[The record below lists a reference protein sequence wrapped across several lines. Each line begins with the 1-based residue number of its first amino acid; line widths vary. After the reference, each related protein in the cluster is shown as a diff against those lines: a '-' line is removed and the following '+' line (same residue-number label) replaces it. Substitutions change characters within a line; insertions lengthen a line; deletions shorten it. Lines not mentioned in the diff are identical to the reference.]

1 MSDSES
7 DLDDGS
13 TSGLSGHWTDGW
25 STDSGDGDDL
35 NGLEEPLT
43 EEGDIGHSDSEYDG
57 RDGGGSYMHAA
68 VEDHANFENVM
79 GIQFSYPDPVI
90 ASVLLSV
97 EFNGI
102 GDAYASYVAYA
113 KGIGFAVRKGDSIK
127 DEEGNIV
134 RKFFYCNR
142 QGLREKK
149 HYERVDRKRTHK
161 PEMRTNCNA
170 KLVVFLDKSCRKWR
184 TKTLVEEHNH
194 ELAPQEFT
202 NVMAPHR
209 KIPEGHK
216 AHIHSMHE
224 DGFKT
229 TQIMGF
235 FAHMCGGYQNLNF
248 ISKDLYN
255 YMDGV
260 RQSRIVEGDA
270 AAAINYLKGKAELDP
285 TAVVQYSYCAEKHL
299 GHLFWSY
306 GNMQHDYECFG
317 DVLAFDSTYRKNL
330 YNRPLVIFFGTNHHR
345 QTIIF
350 GFGLLEDEKIPFYKW
365 LLSSFLEVMRHKEP
379 KVVITDGDESM
390 REAIRCE
397 FPSATQ
403 RLCTWHLARNAVVN
417 IKDKDLCAA
426 FKTAVYGHFDME
438 EFDRYWMD
446 MITSFGLEDNDWVAK
461 TYEKREIW
469 ANAYLCEKFC
479 AGIQTTSR
487 CKGIN
492 SSLKKFIK
500 SGNCLL
506 KLVENLD
513 RVVKD
518 YRNNEFIT
526 DYKTLYSNPVL
537 TTGLEALERSVSKFY
552 TRKIFY
558 EVQKQIEGVG
568 ALLVLHR
575 DSIGGTEK
583 FMFRK
588 YRKSHHVYSVF
599 VDRSCD
605 KYECSCKLWERLGI
619 PCCHIFCVLKEL
631 EKEELPSRLVLRRWC
646 KDAKVADSS
655 SQHAS
660 VNPTDGFR
668 VRYGA
673 LWSACLSLCFTAAQC
688 TKTYNTAMT
697 EVARMSREF
706 ESLGGIGQMSSRV
719 QVGADETHILDP
731 KRNQRGRRS
740 GSSIRANLWSFN
752 QNDVLRQLT
761 LADRHDHGV
770 EFVPDRDWSHV
781 ALYKSRQTS
790 LRQVCT
796 SLHEPPPV
804 YHKQTYESTTKGTV
818 YRFLVVVP
826 TDSEYSSCS
835 AAGRYSTD
843 EHLAHAAALMRKLLQ
858 LHSMVVDD
866 FNHDLLEEE
875 KLVHYETRNALER
888 LRARYRNMA
897 SSFRNYRRL
906 NHPEYMS
913 SSSEYVSE

>member
-1 MSDSES
+1 
-7 DLDDGS
+7 
-13 TSGLSGHWTDGW
+13 
-25 STDSGDGDDL
+25 
-35 NGLEEPLT
+35 
-43 EEGDIGHSDSEYDG
+43 
-57 RDGGGSYMHAA
+57 
-68 VEDHANFENVM
+68 
-79 GIQFSYPDPVI
+79 
-90 ASVLLSV
+90 
-97 EFNGI
+97 
-102 GDAYASYVAYA
+102 
-113 KGIGFAVRKGDSIK
+113 
-127 DEEGNIV
+127 
-134 RKFFYCNR
+134 
-142 QGLREKK
+142 
-149 HYERVDRKRTHK
+149 
-161 PEMRTNCNA
+161 MRTNCNA

-202 NVMAPHR
+202 NVMAPHM
-209 KIPEGHK
+209 KIPEGHQ

-229 TQIMGF
+229 TQIIGF
-235 FAHMCGGYQNLNF
+235 FAHMCGGYRNLNF

-270 AAAINYLKGKAELDP
+270 AAAISYLKGKAE
-285 TAVVQYSYCAEKHL
+285 
-299 GHLFWSY
+299 
-306 GNMQHDYECFG
+306 
-317 DVLAFDSTYRKNL
+317 
-330 YNRPLVIFFGTNHHR
+330 
-345 QTIIF
+345 
-350 GFGLLEDEKIPFYKW
+350 
-365 LLSSFLEVMRHKEP
+365 
-379 KVVITDGDESM
+379 
-390 REAIRCE
+390 
-397 FPSATQ
+397 
-403 RLCTWHLARNAVVN
+403 
-417 IKDKDLCAA
+417 
-426 FKTAVYGHFDME
+426 
-438 EFDRYWMD
+438 YWMD

-479 AGIQTTSR
+479 AGIRTTSR

-506 KLVENLD
+506 ELVENLD

-558 EVQKQIEGVG
+558 EIEGVG

-588 YRKSHHVYSVF
+588 YQKSHH
-599 VDRSCD
+599 R
-605 KYECSCKLWERLGI
+605 LWI
-619 PCCHIFCVLKEL
+619 PCCHIFYVLKEL

-673 LWSACLSLCFTAAQC
+673 LWSVCLSLCFTAAQC

-719 QVGADETHILDP
+719 QVGADETHILDSKVIRSKGAP
-731 KRNQRGRRS
+731 RGSTNANNGRRT
-740 GSSIRANLWSFN
+740 I
-752 QNDVLRQLT
+752 
-761 LADRHDHGV
+761 
-770 EFVPDRDWSHV
+770 E
-781 ALYKSRQTS
+781 
-790 LRQVCT
+790 
-796 SLHEPPPV
+796 
-804 YHKQTYESTTKGTV
+804 
-818 YRFLVVVP
+818 
-826 TDSEYSSCS
+826 
-835 AAGRYSTD
+835 
-843 EHLAHAAALMRKLLQ
+843 
-858 LHSMVVDD
+858 
-866 FNHDLLEEE
+866 
-875 KLVHYETRNALER
+875 YETQTRNFLIE
-888 LRARYRNMA
+888 YGKTM
-897 SSFRNYRRL
+897 SFEL
-906 NHPEYMS
+906 
-913 SSSEYVSE
+913 

>member
-235 FAHMCGGYQNLNF
+235 FSHMCGGYQNLNF

-270 AAAINYLKGKAELDP
+270 AAAINYLKGKAE
-285 TAVVQYSYCAEKHL
+285 
-299 GHLFWSY
+299 
-306 GNMQHDYECFG
+306 
-317 DVLAFDSTYRKNL
+317 
-330 YNRPLVIFFGTNHHR
+330 
-345 QTIIF
+345 
-350 GFGLLEDEKIPFYKW
+350 
-365 LLSSFLEVMRHKEP
+365 
-379 KVVITDGDESM
+379 
-390 REAIRCE
+390 
-397 FPSATQ
+397 
-403 RLCTWHLARNAVVN
+403 
-417 IKDKDLCAA
+417 
-426 FKTAVYGHFDME
+426 
-438 EFDRYWMD
+438 YWMD

-731 KRNQRGRRS
+731 KV
-740 GSSIRANLWSFN
+740 IR
-752 QNDVLRQLT
+752 
-761 LADRHDHGV
+761 
-770 EFVPDRDWSHV
+770 
-781 ALYKSRQTS
+781 
-790 LRQVCT
+790 
-796 SLHEPPPV
+796 
-804 YHKQTYESTTKGTV
+804 
-818 YRFLVVVP
+818 
-826 TDSEYSSCS
+826 
-835 AAGRYSTD
+835 
-843 EHLAHAAALMRKLLQ
+843 
-858 LHSMVVDD
+858 
-866 FNHDLLEEE
+866 
-875 KLVHYETRNALER
+875 YETQTRNL
-888 LRARYRNMA
+888 LI
-897 SSFRNYRRL
+897 
-906 NHPEYMS
+906 EYGKTMPY
-913 SSSEYVSE
+913 EL